1 MEQHTLKT
9 KLLENADNKFDPQKV
24 EDINVLME
32 AMLANIGSTDPELRD
47 DLIYSAFANWIYR
60 YRALSSQQLQ
70 YILSVVTDEEHMFF
84 NMSEKEGDAVF
95 TRAFS
100 VLLLPLILLIHR
112 DKAYLSEDQVR
123 EVKQKLLRFMQNE
136 QDRRGFVKGKGWA
149 HALAHASDALDE
161 LALCEE
167 MGKPDLVQ
175 LLDVLAE
182 VVCISEGVYTHG
194 EEERFATAAFS
205 ILGRGL
211 LDVEQISSWLDK
223 LVVSV
228 KAVETMP
235 TDIYIRSNVKNF
247 LQSLYFRLTWHKVG
261 ESSLQ
266 LIDAALR
273 SINRYAP

>member
-1 MEQHTLKT
+1 MDQHTLKT
-9 KLLENADNKFDPQKV
+9 KLLENADNKFDPQKA

-70 YILSVVTDEEHMFF
+70 YILSVVTDEEHMFS

-136 QDRRGFVKGKGWA
+136 RDRRGFVKGKGWA

-175 LLDVLAE
+175 LLDVLAD
-182 VVCISEGVYTHG
+182 VVCISEGVYTSG

-211 LDVEQISSWLDK
+211 LDVERVSSWLDK
-223 LVVSV
+223 LVASV

-261 ESSLQ
+261 EPL
-266 LIDAALR
+266 LEPIDTALR